1 MIPRL
6 LIAGTGSGVGKTL
19 LTAGLIG
26 ALRRRGLTVQPFKCG
41 PDYIDPG
48 WHSRAAGRP
57 CRNLDTWMLGPA
69 AMRDSFRRGCVG
81 ADIAIIEGVMGL
93 FDGARFDS
101 DAGSAAEI
109 AALLGAPVMLVLSI
123 AGSARSAAAVALG
136 FAGFDPDR
144 PVAAVALNFAG
155 SERHAMGCGAAITDA
170 TGLPVLGWLPR
181 ETALAVPERHLGLHL
196 AVEGG
201 AAEGGSADAV
211 LEAAATAVAARFDLN
226 ALLRLAETAPGQPVP
241 AIPLANGLPD
251 GPVLAVARDAAFAF
265 YYQDDLDLLAAAGA
279 RLAWFSPTA
288 GDPLPPDA
296 AGVYLG
302 GGYPELHA
310 RALSANTGLW
320 RDLHALHERGAPV
333 LAECG
338 GFMALTGALVDADG
352 VRHEMAG
359 LVPGETRM
367 TRRLAALGYR
377 EATALADSPL
387 AGIGETLR
395 GHEFHYSTWDCSA
408 APPTPAWRAC
418 GTRAGAAPMPVGHAD
433 KGLLASYLHIPL
445 AQRPDLAHRL
455 VARLRTTASL

>member
-19 LTAGLIG
+19 MAAGLIG
-26 ALRRRGLTVQPFKCG
+26 ALRRRGLRVQPFKCG

-57 CRNLDTWMLGPA
+57 CRNLDTWMLGTEA
-69 AMRDSFRRGCVG
+69 VRDSFRRGCVG
-81 ADIAIIEGVMGL
+81 ADIAVIEGVMGL

-109 AALLGAPVMLVLSI
+109 AALVQAPVLLVLSI
-123 AGSARSAAAVALG
+123 AGSARSAAATALG
-136 FAGFDPDR
+136 FAGFDPAR

-155 SERHAMGCGAAITDA
+155 SERHARGCGAAITDA

-181 ETALAVPERHLGLHL
+181 EAGLTVPERHLGLHL
-196 AVEGG
+196 A
-201 AAEGGSADAV
+201 AEAGSADAV
-211 LEAAATAVAARFDLN
+211 LDAAAEAVAARFDLD
-226 ALLRLAETAPGQPVP
+226 ALLCLAATAPPLP
-241 AIPLANGLPD
+241 APAPTTHGPTD

-265 YYQDDLDLLAAAGA
+265 YYQDDLDLLEAAGA
-279 RLAWFSPTA
+279 RIAWFSPVAGERLPPGTA
-288 GDPLPPDA
+288 G
-296 AGVYLG
+296 VWLG

-320 RDLHALHERGAPV
+320 QDLRALHAHGAPV

-338 GFMALTGALVDADG
+338 GFMALTEALVDADG
-352 VRHEMAG
+352 VRHPMAG

-367 TRRLAALGYR
+367 TPRLAALGYR
-377 EATALADSPL
+377 EATALADTPL
-387 AGIGETLR
+387 ADAGETLR
-395 GHEFHYSTWDCSA
+395 GHEFHYSTWDRAA
-408 APPTPAWRAC
+408 APPAPAWRAC
-418 GTRAGAAPMPVGHAD
+418 GTRAGASPMPAGHAD

-445 AQRPDLAHRL
+445 AQRPDLANRL
-455 VARLRTTASL
+455 VARLGATAWTVPAWLS